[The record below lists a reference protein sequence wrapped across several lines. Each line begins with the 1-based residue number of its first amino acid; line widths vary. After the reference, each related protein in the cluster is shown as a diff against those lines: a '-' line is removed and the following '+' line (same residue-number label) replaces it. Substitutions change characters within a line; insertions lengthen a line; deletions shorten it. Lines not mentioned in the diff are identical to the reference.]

1 MAITKKAAKKAV
13 PKVVEEPKQI
23 VLTQDQYDELTGL
36 KWDINNV
43 SNELK
48 NITTDENK
56 NVREIAFEFGVLQ
69 VKLEKVYDDLTKIT
83 DAVDPDPYVWE
94 DEDAGQRFELDGLGR
109 SYLGRFFL
117 SLLVVRPVR
126 ALLPKEQPE

>member
-1 MAITKKAAKKAV
+1 MAIAKKAAKKAV
-13 PKVVEEPKQI
+13 PKVEETKQI
-23 VLTQDQYDELTGL
+23 ILTQEQYDELTGL

-48 NITTDENK
+48 NISTDELK
-56 NVREIAFEFGVLQ
+56 NVREMAFEFGVLQ

-94 DEDAGQRFELDGLGR
+94 DEDDDDNNN
-109 SYLGRFFL
+109 
-117 SLLVVRPVR
+117 
-126 ALLPKEQPE
+126 

>member
-56 NVREIAFEFGVLQ
+56 NVREIAFDLGTLQ
-69 VKLEKVYDDLTKIT
+69 VRFDKLYEDLGKIT
-83 DAVDPDPYVWE
+83 DNIDPEPYVWE
-94 DEDAGQRFELDGLGR
+94 DDDDDNN
-109 SYLGRFFL
+109 
-117 SLLVVRPVR
+117 
-126 ALLPKEQPE
+126 

>member
-83 DAVDPDPYVWE
+83 DAVDPDPYIWE
-94 DEDAGQRFELDGLGR
+94 DEDDDDNDN
-109 SYLGRFFL
+109 
-117 SLLVVRPVR
+117 
-126 ALLPKEQPE
+126 

>member
-13 PKVVEEPKQI
+13 PKVEEPKQI
-23 VLTQDQYDELTGL
+23 VLTQEQYDELIGL
-36 KWDINNV
+36 KWDINKV

-48 NITTDENK
+48 NISTDELK
-56 NVREIAFEFGVLQ
+56 NVREMAFEFGVLQ

-94 DEDAGQRFELDGLGR
+94 DEDDDEN
-109 SYLGRFFL
+109 YN
-117 SLLVVRPVR
+117 
-126 ALLPKEQPE
+126 